1 MLLGIVM
8 RRITKSSELSRSKAS
23 QYSHTN
29 TLFCP
34 PWAFQKGKVCLYQIY
49 STNGQN
55 HSLFDTTIRRYK
67 DLETL
72 WNKGLRGLLAL
83 WGSCMKPGGEVFP
96 ELRQFCS
103 EGVAWLKVPRL

>member
-49 STNGQN
+49 STNGGFIL
-55 HSLFDTTIRRYK
+55 S
-67 DLETL
+67 
-72 WNKGLRGLLAL
+72 AL
-83 WGSCMKPGGEVFP
+83 IE
-96 ELRQFCS
+96 ELDKEIKKNPPFV
-103 EGVAWLKVPRL
+103 E